1 MASWRLL
8 KASRRHL
15 GASWTDLE
23 GFESHFP
30 DFLDFKASQG
40 PGSSFPRGD
49 PGGRR
54 AEVKRRFGRKSK
66 DSAWEWCKNDQSG
79 ISGVP

>member
-23 GFESHFP
+23 GFKSHVP
-30 DFLDFKASQG
+30 DFLDFWASKSR
-40 PGSSFPRGD
+40 GSYSHEGE
-49 PGGRR
+49 RR
-54 AEVKRRFGRKSK
+54 PIVKRRFGRKSV
-66 DSAWEWCKNDQSG
+66 DFAWEWCKIISQAF
-79 ISGVP
+79 SGVP